1 MMLDHA
7 RQPIAAIGRFA
18 LLTLLLLV
26 LMPLDAAAS
35 TLTAGPDDYRQQ
47 LRKLAPGDR
56 LVLQAGQY
64 RRGLPV
70 HGINGTV
77 DAPIVIEGP
86 VDGPRAVLLGRPGH
100 NIVSIKNSSHVV
112 IRNLEIDGQGEFVD
126 AVKAEGTAQFA
137 HHITLENLLIHNL
150 VGHQQSVG
158 ISSKCLAWGWVV
170 RGNRIVGAGT
180 GMYFGDSDGSAPF
193 IGGIIEGNQ
202 VINTIGYNLQ
212 IKHQKARPKISVLP
226 QGPQQ
231 TVIRDNLFI
240 KAEGSSQGPA
250 ARPNLLVGHF
260 PITGPGSDD
269 RYVIHGNLFFQ
280 NANEA
285 LFQGEGNIDLY
296 ANLFYRSEEQ
306 ADVPAVAIQPHNDIP
321 RRVRVA
327 FNTIVSPGA
336 GIRVLRKEDDWV
348 DDQWLIGNAVFART
362 PLRGGRQSGNL
373 VLPYAEAVEYLRA
386 PIDDLDRLDLS
397 PGSDG
402 LSGEPV
408 DLDLLG
414 ESSEGWRTIDDKPI
428 DANCRGA
435 YACR

>member
-1 MMLDHA
+1 MLDHA
-7 RQPIAAIGRFA
+7 WRRSAVIGRFA
-18 LLTLLLLV
+18 LLTLLWLA
-26 LMPLDAAAS
+26 LMPLAGTAS
-35 TLTAGPDDYRQQ
+35 TVNAGPDDYRQL
-47 LRKLAPGDR
+47 LRKLAPGDY
-56 LVLQAGQY
+56 LVLAAGQY

-70 HGINGTV
+70 HGINGTA

-86 VDGPRAVLLGRPGH
+86 TDGPRAVLLGRPGH

-137 HHITLENLLIHNL
+137 HHITLENLLIHSL
-150 VGHQQSVG
+150 VRHQQSVG

-170 RGNRIVGAGT
+170 RGNRIVGVGT
-180 GMYFGDSDGSAPF
+180 GMYFGDADGSAPF
-193 IGGIIEGNQ
+193 IGGVIEGNQ

-212 IKHQKARPKISVLP
+212 IKHQKARPKIAVLP

-231 TVIRDNLFI
+231 TVIRDNLFV
-240 KAEGSSQGPA
+240 KAEGGSQGTA

-280 NANEA
+280 NPNEA

-296 ANLFYRSEEQ
+296 ANLFYRSDESEI
-306 ADVPAVAIQPHNDIP
+306 PAVAIQPHNDIP

-327 FNTIVSPGA
+327 FNTIVAPGA
-336 GIRVLRKEDDWV
+336 GIRVLRKPDDWV
-348 DDQWLIGNAVFART
+348 DDQWLIGNAVFAQT
-362 PLRGGRQSGNL
+362 PLRGGRQVGNIE
-373 VLPYAEAVEYLRA
+373 LPYADAAGYLRA
-386 PIDDLDRLDLS
+386 PIDDLDGLDLS
-397 PGSDG
+397 PVGDG

-414 ESSEGWRTIDDKPI
+414 ESSEGWHTIDGQPI
-428 DANCRGA
+428 DPSCRGA